1 MTQINSYNGGATLP
15 GDAVA
20 IDKIKSLTLQHN
32 PTGEG
37 QATEVVYSPLEGKT
51 VPVRNLVIKDEFGNV
66 VGIYDPF
73 HHQQTTVT
81 LPDSSKFVILDWDN
95 GNLSYP
101 DVQVVINNG
110 KIPLLRIGDVNDPSW
125 YYLLPLYRSL
135 QNVYIFH
142 QVEVQ
147 HDCSVTEWQ
156 YRVEFSLPSSV
167 SVRRYK
173 AGEYN
178 SLLDL
183 GNTNYGVLYT
193 SILTGAVALFFTEN
207 QGVKEW
213 WSLSK
218 GPIDQND
225 PIEFYRI
232 YENAQGVR
240 RFKTYTIDPSGAVSG
255 SDNPLDVV
263 GGVGIN
269 VTAGTVSLKA
279 PTGGDI
285 GGVKAGTNIT
295 ISPDG
300 TISAAGG
307 GGGATIKHVEIMPYA
322 CARDNIDFDHTASEN
337 NWAAMGVGY
346 NPPTDIT
353 IPITAAIRFILTQFP
368 QGKKCRIAVY
378 EWFENDVNTLTLI
391 EQTNTVTIPSFPEF
405 YIVDTTPTSP
415 IALIGGHHYYFVMSY
430 NDSNSKMQGIK
441 SSAPFNFNPRPALS
455 FNNLGDIETNGFP
468 ATLTSSNQSTN
479 HMYIGVNIP

>member
-1 MTQINSYNGGATLP
+1 MGQINSFNGGVAIP
-15 GDAVA
+15 GDTVFNN
-20 IDKIKSLTLQHN
+20 DIKPLNVVHEPTIGTPVNEVYNPLT
-32 PTGEG
+32 
-37 QATEVVYSPLEGKT
+37 GKT
-51 VPVRNLVIKDEFGNV
+51 IVTRPLLIVDQNGNQQV
-66 VGIYDPF
+66 YDPF

-81 LPDSSKFVILDWDN
+81 LPNSSKFVILDWDN

-110 KIPLLRIGDVNDPSW
+110 KLPLLRVEDVNDPT
-125 YYLLPLYRSL
+125 YNYLLPLYRTL

-147 HDCSVTEWQ
+147 NNCSVTEWQ

-167 SVRRYK
+167 SVRLYK
-173 AGEYN
+173 AGTYN
-178 SLLDL
+178 SLFDL

-193 SILTGAVALFFTEN
+193 SIQTGAVALFFTES

-240 RFKTYTIDPSGAVSG
+240 RFKTYTIDPSGVVSG

-263 GGVGIN
+263 GGVGIA

-295 ISPDG
+295 IAPDG

-307 GGGATIKHVEIMPYA
+307 GGGVATLKHVETMPYA
-322 CARDNIDFDHTASEN
+322 CARDNIDFDHTPSEN

-353 IPITAAIRFILTQFP
+353 IPINAVIRFIVTQFP

-378 EWFENDVNTLTLI
+378 EWFENDVNTMTLI
-391 EQTNTVTIPSFPEF
+391 GQTNTVTIPSFPEY

-415 IALIGGHHYYFVMSY
+415 IQLIGGHHYYFVMSY
-430 NDSNSKMQGIK
+430 NDNNSKMQGIT
-441 SSAPFNFNPRPALS
+441 SSAPFNYNPRPALNFS
-455 FNNLGDIETNGFP
+455 NLGDVGTNGFP
-468 ATLTSSNQSTN
+468 ATLTPANQSTN
-479 HMYIGVNIP
+479 HMYIGVKIP